1 MIYSMT
7 AFARTEASGD
17 WGSAAWEL
25 RSVNNRYLD
34 VSTRLPED
42 LRTLEPPTRELIA
55 GRLARGKLDCTLRY
69 QPAPRQAA
77 EFTLNRELVERL
89 VDASREIQTLL
100 GQPAPLSSIE
110 LMRWPG
116 VVQSVPPDLEEIS
129 EVLLQLLNV
138 GLDSLIAM
146 RGREGDKLAGLIEQR
161 CAAAQQVAI
170 EVRESLPRIQEAM
183 RQRVA
188 ARLAE
193 LTAQLDND
201 RVEQEM
207 VLLANKMDVTEEL
220 DRLDAH
226 IGEVSRVLGSG
237 KPAGRRLDFLMQE
250 MNREAN
256 TLGSKSVDATMTRA
270 SVDLKVLIDQMR
282 EQIQNIE

>member
-42 LRTLEPPTRELIA
+42 LRTLEPLTRELIA